1 MTLRFLRA
9 ALAAALITLAIP
21 LVSAVGASRPLDRAE
36 QSGEVLVLFEPNV
49 TAGRT
54 QTFAELR
61 AFGIDREAIA
71 VRRGDAVTVSV
82 PEGHSAR
89 QLAHEL
95 QARPDVAVAAAMPT
109 GTVRVAASIPPNDSK
124 YDTLGSDQR
133 IYMGPNATYQDSIDV
148 ETVWDDVFN
157 GSTYE
162 MVPYRSGITLAVVDT
177 GVNSTLRETTGEYRP
192 GWDYAYDDPIPDDV
206 YGHGTNVASIIRAQ
220 TDNKYGVA
228 GVLSESINTVITFK
242 TIRDNG
248 IGDAADT
255 ILALMDAADR
265 GAKVINA
272 SLGDMAVMDAPT
284 SSTDRIYDLTPDFTQ
299 RAAWD
304 AAAAYCASKGA
315 IVVAASGNAA
325 DKVYYWGDTYTD
337 VWYPAASPDSLAV
350 GAIDP
355 STGIRSDFSS
365 YGSSLD
371 LVAAGESVWQIN
383 KNDSVLR
390 SLGTSFSTPLVSG
403 TLALLW
409 SLMPDASATTMR
421 TILQSTA
428 EDYPLAAPDGH
439 DPEYGYGRVDAKAA
453 YEQMKSQFATQSP
466 VAVSTSAANRRDLQ
480 VSWTQAS
487 GSGVFYRYGTDG
499 GPWYT
504 TTELSGRLVLPS
516 DGPQDVKVES
526 FAADRWSALTPGT
539 VSVSASTGR
548 ADLDSTRLYGRTRW
562 ETAAAVSKTSY
573 PGGAGTAI
581 VTSGINWPDALSS
594 SVLARVAGAPL
605 LLVHPEILPIV
616 TRDELVRLSPSQVII
631 VGGTGAISPD
641 VVSDIGTVLPLA
653 SIRRIGGI
661 DRYETAALIGAEVR
675 SRQGGSIPNSRAVIA
690 SGLNFPDAIS
700 GAPLAAA
707 AGWPVLLSRTDTV
720 PSHTTQAISG
730 LGIDNVLV
738 LGGDGAV
745 SASARAQLPP
755 LAAPPLAGSDRYATS
770 RAIADYAQSVG
781 VLPGASAGLSTGLD
795 FPDALS
801 AGPYLASI
809 GAPSLLLYSKAGV
822 PSTGTNWGLRSWLT
836 AEGDTVRKTVLFG
849 GTGVIDLDT
858 EFDLR
863 NALRAP

>member
-1 MTLRFLRA
+1 MTLRISRA
-9 ALAAALITLAIP
+9 ALAAVLLIFAVPI
-21 LVSAVGASRPLDRAE
+21 VSAIGTPRSLDRAE
-36 QSGEVLVLFEPNV
+36 ESGEILVLFEPTV
-49 TAGRT
+49 TASRT
-54 QTFAELR
+54 QTFAELS
-61 AFGIDREAIA
+61 ASGIDRAAIT
-71 VRRGDAVTVSV
+71 VRRGDAVTISV
-82 PEGHSAR
+82 PEDQNAR
-89 QLAHEL
+89 QLAHRL

-109 GTVRVAASIPPNDSK
+109 GTVRVAASIPPNDSH
-124 YDTLGSDQR
+124 YDTTGDDQR
-133 IYMGPNATYQDSIDV
+133 IYMGSNGTYPDSIDI
-148 ETVWDDVFN
+148 ETVWDATFN

-177 GVNSTLRETTGEYRP
+177 GVNSTLRETTGEYLP

-220 TDNKYGVA
+220 TDNKYGIA
-228 GVLSESINTVITFK
+228 GVLNESTNTVITFK
-242 TIRDNG
+242 TIQDNG
-248 IGDAADT
+248 VGDAADT
-255 ILALMDAADR
+255 ILALMDAADS

-284 SSTDRIYDLTPDFTQ
+284 SSIDRLYDLTPDYTQ

-304 AAAAYCASKGA
+304 TATAYCASKGA
-315 IVVAASGNAA
+315 IIVAASGNEA
-325 DKVYYWGDTYTD
+325 DEVYYWGDTYTD
-337 VWYPAASPDSLAV
+337 VWYPAASPGSLAV

-383 KNDSVLR
+383 KNDSALR

-409 SLMPDASATTMR
+409 SLMPDASANTMR
-421 TILQSTA
+421 TILLNTA
-428 EDYPLAAPDGH
+428 EDYPLAAPDGK
-439 DPEYGYGRVDAKAA
+439 DLEYGYGRVDAKAA
-453 YEQMKSQFATQSP
+453 YDQMKSQFATQAP
-466 VAVSTSAANRRDLQ
+466 VTVGTSTANRREVQ

-487 GSGVFYRYGTDG
+487 GSGVFYRYGTNG

-516 DGPQDVKVES
+516 DGPQNVNVES

-539 VSVSASTGR
+539 VSASASTGR
-548 ADLDSTRLYGRTRW
+548 ADLDSARLEGRTRW
-562 ETAAAVSKTSY
+562 ATAASVSRSSY
-573 PGGAGTAI
+573 PGGSTTAI

-594 SVLARVAGAPL
+594 SVLARVTGAPL
-605 LLVHPEILPIV
+605 LLAHPEKLPIA
-616 TRDELVRLSPSQVII
+616 TRNELVRLSPSTVII

-641 VVSDIGTVLPLA
+641 VSSDIGTILPLA

-707 AGWPVLLSRTDTV
+707 AGWPILLSRTDAV
-720 PSHTTQAISG
+720 PSYTTQAISG
-730 LGIDNVLV
+730 LGINNVLV
-738 LGGDGAV
+738 LGGDGAI
-745 SASARAQLPP
+745 SSSARAQLPP
-755 LAAPPLAGSDRYATS
+755 LTAPPLAGNDRYSTS
-770 RAIADYAQSVG
+770 RAIADYAQSAG
-781 VLPGASAGLSTGLD
+781 VLPGVSIGLSTGLN

-801 AGPYLASI
+801 AGPHLASI
-809 GAPSLLLYSKAGV
+809 GAPSLLLYSKAGT
-822 PSTGTNWGLRSWLT
+822 PSTETNWGLKSWLT
-836 AEGDTVRKTVLFG
+836 AEGDIVRETVLFG
-849 GTGVIDLDT
+849 GTGVIDYDT